1 MASRRHRGRSQ
12 QPRSAPST
20 RRSRRAM
27 IDGLPPSQQALYGT
41 LFTWFVTALGSGVV
55 FVEPLLPGSQAAHQ
69 LFLDTMLGFAG
80 GVMIAA
86 SYWSLLA
93 PGALPISRRALVC
106 APPIDRCVCVSSGH
120 ACLSVPAIAMAEQD
134 WYGKTKFAQIDLSN
148 GISKEVTYAWLPA
161 AVGFAAGGVFLV
173 IGDYV
178 RMKLRLHQT
187 RGHTVDTER
196 RRIRV

>member
-1 MASRRHRGRSQ
+1 
-12 QPRSAPST
+12 
-20 RRSRRAM
+20 M

-55 FVEPLLPGSQAAHQ
+55 FVEPLLPGSHAAHQ

-148 GISKEVTYAWLPA
+148 GISKEVTYAPA
-161 AVGFAAGGVFLV
+161 PMPPRGRAVASLTTPKWPVGAPVPRACAPACKPVHWAPSGAG
-173 IGDYV
+173 
-178 RMKLRLHQT
+178 RSC
-187 RGHTVDTER
+187 
-196 RRIRV
+196 